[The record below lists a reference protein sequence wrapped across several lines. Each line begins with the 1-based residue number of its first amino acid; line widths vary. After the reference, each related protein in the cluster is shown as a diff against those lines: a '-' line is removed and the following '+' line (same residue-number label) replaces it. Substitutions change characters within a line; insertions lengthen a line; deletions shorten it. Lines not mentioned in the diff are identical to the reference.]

1 MKPLHSTICL
11 LNYQWWHD
19 HAMSV
24 VRIAS
29 QYEMH
34 KRPEQMQRVASQA
47 IEAATIAGKWHLRW
61 LATLQ

>member
-1 MKPLHSTICL
+1 MKPLHSTLCL
-11 LNYQWWHD
+11 INYQWWHD

-34 KRPEQMQRVASQA
+34 KRPEQMQRAANQA

-61 LATLQ
+61 LASF